1 MWGRFGLQ
9 QYNQHMWNATNNY
22 THRSAE
28 IAESYVSSSDSE
40 ISEISEFANNFESF
54 EISI

>member
-1 MWGRFGLQ
+1 MWGRFDLQ

-22 THRSAE
+22 THKSAE
-28 IAESYVSSSDSE
+28 IAEYYVSSSASE
-40 ISEISEFANNFESF
+40 NSETLEFADNFESF